1 MAKHYVTFGQ
11 NHTHWINNQTLD
23 CDCVAVFE
31 SSSYEEGREK
41 AWELFGPKFFTDYHG
56 DQWNEDNLK
65 YFPRGYINI
74 K

>member
-31 SSSYEEGREK
+31 SSSKIKIDKNG
-41 AWELFGPKFFTDYHG
+41 ELEDYPVG
-56 DQWNEDNLK
+56 LFDYILNSLLK
-65 YFPRGYINI
+65 LY
-74 K
+74 